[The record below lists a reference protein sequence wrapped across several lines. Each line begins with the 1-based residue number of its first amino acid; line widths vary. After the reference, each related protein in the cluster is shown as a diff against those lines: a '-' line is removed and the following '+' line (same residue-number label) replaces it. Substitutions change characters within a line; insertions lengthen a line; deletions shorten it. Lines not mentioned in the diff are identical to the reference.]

1 MKEIIMKHKIAVLA
15 GLALIALISSSVDC
29 SQYKS
34 HTSAAQEEKIAA
46 LKDLRDTGVITEQE
60 YEAKVQAH
68 QASAPAAHAAKV
80 SWSSTRKEEV
90 VDPAYGMTAF
100 TIEVPAGWKF
110 AGMILRP
117 GGCHPPPTPA
127 SGLSYTSQSPDGVP
141 AFVTLPGVS
150 WTWTSN
156 GTNIMGPKCPSTM
169 NIATAAGLLLNIAVP
184 NLHPNATKVT
194 IVPLTQKLQ
203 DAVAANNERSAAGM
217 RGYGLKGRQFQDAA
231 QVRVEYE
238 RDGQQVEEAEFTVI
252 DCMETPA
259 PGMPMGPGRP
269 WSQGYTKRTC
279 SSRGTV
285 IKRALK
291 GRLDEVLAHAPAYAQ
306 INQEWDQR
314 VIHDMTTR
322 FQQMRAASDQ
332 QFQQNMANFKAQGE
346 ARLAAGRAFQQSM
359 RASTD
364 RALANDRAQ
373 QVAIDASAHAT
384 VLHSL
389 DQQEF
394 RNPATGQIV
403 QASSQYNHQWMSSDG
418 STLIQTNDHTL
429 DPNGSVYPV
438 SQSWT
443 ELVPK

>member
-1 MKEIIMKHKIAVLA
+1 MKEIIMKHKITVVV
-15 GLALIALISSSVDC
+15 GLALVALISSRVLC

-34 HTSAAQEEKIAA
+34 VTSGAAAA
-46 LKDLRDTGVITEQE
+46 NT
-60 YEAKVQAH
+60 
-68 QASAPAAHAAKV
+68 
-80 SWSSTRKEEV
+80 SWSGTRKEEV

-100 TIEVPAGWKF
+100 TIEVPTGWKF

-127 SGLSYTSQSPDGVP
+127 SGLSYTSQSPDGVT

-156 GTNIMGPKCPSTM
+156 GSNVMGPKCPSTM
-169 NIATAAGLLLNIAVP
+169 NIDTAAGLLLNIAVP
-184 NLHPNATKVT
+184 NLHPDAKKVVV
-194 IVPLTQKLQ
+194 VPLAQRLQ
-203 DAVAANNERSAAGM
+203 DAVAANNEKSAASL

-238 RDGQQVEEAEFTVI
+238 RNGQPVEEAEFTVI
-252 DCMETPA
+252 DCLETQVA
-259 PGMPMGPGRP
+259 GMPMGPGRP
-269 WSQGYTKRTC
+269 WSPSYTKRTC
-279 SSRGTV
+279 SSRGTI
-285 IKRALK
+285 IKRAPK
-291 GRLDEVLAHAPAYAQ
+291 GRLDEVMAHAPAYAQ

-359 RASTD
+359 RESTD
-364 RALANDRAQ
+364 RAMAADRAQ
-373 QVAIDASAHAT
+373 QAGIDAAAHAS
-384 VLHSL
+384 VLQSL

-394 RNPATGQIV
+394 RNPATGQII